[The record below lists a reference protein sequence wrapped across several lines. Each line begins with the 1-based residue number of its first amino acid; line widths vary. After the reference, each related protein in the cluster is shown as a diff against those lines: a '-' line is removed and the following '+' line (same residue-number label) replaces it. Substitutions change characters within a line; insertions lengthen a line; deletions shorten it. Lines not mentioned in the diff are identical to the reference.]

1 MQLRGRNADGRA
13 VTAKDGLIKEF
24 ETLFEGLDDKISTES
39 VKGGD
44 IYYMKNA
51 TSINGKPLVKLVKYD
66 TKSEKAK
73 KIPKFQDNY
82 TKVDALVGAVKS
94 TGGTSDA
101 QFKEIRAIR
110 KLHVET
116 LKTIDD
122 AQFKKILKKHQYI
135 NDDSTLDNTTDHKDL
150 EKFVDAAIAKY
161 QSVHNARP
169 ISLADIKYKKYI
181 NKVLMKVREQYL
193 PEESGIAS
201 ITWNTDAQKIAS
213 IYTFWDKSSNAKVL
227 EKDANKLG
235 AVEIAAHNKV
245 ATTAYNAT
253 APAAADLRTYIL
265 AKSIITPK
273 VLDDAKAALGT
284 ATTQDKT
291 GEAFKTGADQLM
303 VFTPLLADASPS
315 KSDLVALKELIE
327 YIYDLFIERTKK
339 MIKEK
344 PELVLD
350 FKDGG
355 KTKSKTPAKKH
366 RTPKKTK
373 NPVAPVP
380 QAGRSRKNKPSRKH
394 AKKGA
399 AKK

>member
-51 TSINGKPLVKLVKYD
+51 KSINGKPLVKLVKYD

-82 TKVDALVGAVKS
+82 TKVDALVGAVK
-94 TGGTSDA
+94 TAGGTSDV

-116 LKTIDD
+116 LKTFDD
-122 AQFKKILKKHQYI
+122 AQFKKILKKHGDI
-135 NDDSTLDNTTDHKDL
+135 IDDSTLDNTTDHKDL

-201 ITWNTDAQKIAS
+201 IGWAGDNQTTAS
-213 IYTFWDKSSNAKVL
+213 IYTFWDKSGALSKAVNSVGKS
-227 EKDANKLG
+227 EIDA
-235 AVEIAAHNKV
+235 HDKV
-245 ATTAYNAT
+245 ATTAYNTA

-315 KSDLVALKELIE
+315 KSDLVALKDLIE
-327 YIYDLFIERTKK
+327 YI
-339 MIKEK
+339 
-344 PELVLD
+344 
-350 FKDGG
+350 
-355 KTKSKTPAKKH
+355 
-366 RTPKKTK
+366 
-373 NPVAPVP
+373 
-380 QAGRSRKNKPSRKH
+380 
-394 AKKGA
+394 
-399 AKK
+399 

>member
-1 MQLRGRNADGRA
+1 
-13 VTAKDGLIKEF
+13 
-24 ETLFEGLDDKISTES
+24 
-39 VKGGD
+39 
-44 IYYMKNA
+44 
-51 TSINGKPLVKLVKYD
+51 
-66 TKSEKAK
+66 
-73 KIPKFQDNY
+73 
-82 TKVDALVGAVKS
+82 
-94 TGGTSDA
+94 
-101 QFKEIRAIR
+101 
-110 KLHVET
+110 
-116 LKTIDD
+116 
-122 AQFKKILKKHQYI
+122 
-135 NDDSTLDNTTDHKDL
+135 L

-201 ITWNTDAQKIAS
+201 IEWTGDNQKTIS
-213 IYTFWDKSSNAKVL
+213 IYTFWDKSTNQKRL

-245 ATTAYNAT
+245 ASTAYDAT

-291 GEAFKTGADQLM
+291 GEAFKSGADQLM
-303 VFTPLLADASPS
+303 VFTPLLADASTS

-355 KTKSKTPAKKH
+355 KAKAKAKTAAQRSKAAKRNSHGAKRNSH
-366 RTPKKTK
+366 GARRKPSHGARRKPNHGATPKPKTV
-373 NPVAPVP
+373 N
-380 QAGRSRKNKPSRKH
+380 RK
-394 AKKGA
+394 
-399 AKK
+399 